1 MIIMNKTGKII
12 TYALGA
18 TMLASAGAYLAMSKE
33 GKAKIHNMV
42 GNIAKK
48 KINIPKDMIK

>member
-1 MIIMNKTGKII
+1 MNKTGKVI

-18 TMLASAGAYLAMSKE
+18 TMLAGAGAYLAMSKE

-48 KINIPKDMIK
+48 KINIPKDMMK